1 MSLAVARQQQSSAFL
16 PSSTRD
22 SPEDRKWT
30 MPPMST
36 PGVNSS
42 RSTSPSAFSNDN
54 LSCSWNSCKQK
65 FSTPELLYDH
75 LCEWHVGRKNTSN
88 LNLTCRNTSNPTLTE
103 PLKEPQGGHNFRPLP
118 RNSPAP
124 YYGQGNQLHCNDT
137 VSPHQ
142 AGRPGNHYF
151 PQPTSTSCGLHFI
164 PPAVNNAHAEH
175 FRNSRTPESYEHM
188 RTIERVDDFFDKVK
202 RREVD
207 PSSYAEID
215 RFLMPLRGSLAV
227 PSASATTPNRHTP
240 QPANLTVVCG
250 DTSPRQNSLRQ

>member
-75 LCEWHVGRKNTSN
+75 LC
-88 LNLTCRNTSNPTLTE
+88 
-103 PLKEPQGGHNFRPLP
+103 
-118 RNSPAP
+118 PAP